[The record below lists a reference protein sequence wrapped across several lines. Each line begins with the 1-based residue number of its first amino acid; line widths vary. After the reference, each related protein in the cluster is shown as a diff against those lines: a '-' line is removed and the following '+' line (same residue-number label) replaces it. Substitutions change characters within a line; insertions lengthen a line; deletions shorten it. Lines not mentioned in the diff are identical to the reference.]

1 MKWNIIAMLAP
12 LFSAEHSEIK
22 SSFTTLIK
30 NTFSFV
36 RVKLVMMLAMNV
48 KTALPVQKDPILMMT
63 VFRVILG

>member
-1 MKWNIIAMLAP
+1 MLAP
-12 LFSAEHSEIK
+12 IFSAEHSEIK
-22 SSFTTLIK
+22 SSFTTLRT

>member
-1 MKWNIIAMLAP
+1 MKWNIIPMLAT

-22 SSFTTLIK
+22 SSFTTLRK
-30 NTFSFV
+30 QTFSFV

-63 VFRVILG
+63 VFRVILE